1 MDRNIRNLL
10 HIKQRTAIL
19 GDGIP
24 DMTDLEEGVPTLR
37 TTSKGLQQFIRVNN
51 VLYSSNYVRHDESEV
66 SDDLS
71 SAENGY
77 VKFANGMIMQWGKEN
92 VSANT
97 NDTVTLPI
105 PFPNN
110 ALNAMVS
117 MANSTDLDYSSNI
130 GVSITTTQI
139 NIRNNSGTGYNIFWQ
154 VIGN

>member
-24 DMTDLEEGVPTLR
+24 DMTDLEEGIPTFR

-77 VKFANGMIMQWGKEN
+77 IKFANGMIMQWGKET
-92 VSANT
+92 VAANT
-97 NDTVTLPI
+97 ADTVTLPI

-110 ALNAMVS
+110 ALNAQVS
-117 MANSTDLDYSSNI
+117 MAHSDSRDYSSNT
-130 GVSITTTQI
+130 GVSVTTTTI
-139 NIRNNSGTGYNIFWQ
+139 VVRNNTDTQHDIFWNA
-154 VIGN
+154 IGN